1 MTPILLL
8 IRDVI
13 YTELYRL
20 PAPRGAAAHT
30 RARARAY
37 YTADYALS
45 QRNTPQ
51 TFEHRAFPRF
61 GRDIGGL
68 DLAFSESF
76 TVAGTCRS

>member
-8 IRDVI
+8 IRRHI
-13 YTELYRL
+13 LPNYTGTAR
-20 PAPRGAAAHT
+20 AAHT
-30 RARARAY
+30 RPRARAY

>member
-8 IRDVI
+8 IRRQI
-13 YTELYRL
+13 YRQRRRTDQCPMAAEHART
-20 PAPRGAAAHT
+20 GAGLLHSL
-30 RARARAY
+30 
-37 YTADYALS
+37 DYALS

-68 DLAFSESF
+68 DLA
-76 TVAGTCRS
+76 